1 MFTNYTALW
10 IRGTGRFL
18 QHNIQK
24 KTKDKCPVLNDK
36 MAAEK
41 APTAWSNKKED
52 YELRDV
58 IGKCLS
64 SDGLGLDLDLQ

>member
-1 MFTNYTALW
+1 
-10 IRGTGRFL
+10 
-18 QHNIQK
+18 
-24 KTKDKCPVLNDK
+24 

-64 SDGLGLDLDLQ
+64 SDGLGLDLDLDLQ